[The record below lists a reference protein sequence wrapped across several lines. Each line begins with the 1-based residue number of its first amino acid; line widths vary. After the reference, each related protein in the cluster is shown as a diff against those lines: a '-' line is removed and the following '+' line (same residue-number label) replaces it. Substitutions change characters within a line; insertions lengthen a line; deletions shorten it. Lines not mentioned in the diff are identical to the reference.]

1 MRLSISLFLALVF
14 TFSVSSQTKF
24 ENFKS
29 RKMNSVRGIKIKLPR
44 NYDPNSTLKH
54 PVIVVFDG
62 DYLFDPVVGQTD
74 FQSYFDEMPE
84 SIIVGVIQGNERFYD
99 SYYDE
104 VSGLPLE
111 TGARF
116 YEFVA
121 QELIPHIDNNYNT
134 SKFRVAVGHNI
145 MGNFI
150 NAFLMKDNP
159 IFQAYVNL
167 SPDLSGEMGINIAE
181 RLEWASQDIF
191 YYMATSK
198 DDIESIRKD
207 ILETHIQIAKIDNE
221 NLTYYFDDFPDG
233 SHYTL
238 VTGALTKAFDKIFDL
253 YKPLSEKELSEK
265 VAKYDGTL
273 DEYLVKRY
281 KRIHDLFGIEKPIT
295 EEEFLKVIE
304 VAEQRD
310 DLESI
315 QKLGKLALKQD
326 ENSAFGTYYLAL
338 HAERT
343 GKSKRAVKLYKSS
356 LEQNPTLILDRD
368 FILSKLEELEVVTQD
383 VEEEDDIE
391 N

>member
-1 MRLSISLFLALVF
+1 
-14 TFSVSSQTKF
+14 
-24 ENFKS
+24 
-29 RKMNSVRGIKIKLPR
+29 MNSVRGIKIKLPR
-44 NYDPNSTLKH
+44 NYDENSILKY

-62 DYLFDPVVGQTD
+62 DYLFGPVVGQTD
-74 FQSYFDEMPE
+74 FQTYFDEMPG
-84 SIIVGVIQGNERFYD
+84 SIIVGIIQGNERFYD

-121 QELIPHIDNNYNT
+121 QELLPYIDNNYNT
-134 SKFRVAVGHNI
+134 SKFKVAVGHNI

-150 NAFLMKDNP
+150 NAFLMKDEP
-159 IFQAYVNL
+159 LFQAYINL

-181 RLEWASQDIF
+181 RLAWTKQDLF

-198 DDIESIRKD
+198 GDIENIRKN
-207 ILETHIQIAKIDNE
+207 ILETHVEIANIDNE
-221 NLTYYFDDFPDG
+221 HLTYYFDDFTDG

-238 VTGALTKAFDKIFDL
+238 VTGALTKAFDKIFEL
-253 YKPLSEKELSEK
+253 YKPLSEKELTEK

-281 KRIHDLFGIEKPIT
+281 KRIYDLFGIEKPIT
-295 EEEFLKVIE
+295 EEELLKVIA
-304 VAEQRD
+304 VAEERN
-310 DLESI
+310 DLESL
-315 QKLGKLALKQD
+315 QQLGKLALKQD

-338 HAERT
+338 HAERL
-343 GKSKRAVKLYKSS
+343 GKSKKAVKLYKTS
-356 LEQNPTLILDRD
+356 LEQNPTSHLDRD

-383 VEEEDDIE
+383 TEAEDEDIE